1 MVTFGNSGNSKKLTK
16 YACET
21 CDFNTSSKN
30 DFNRHLKTIKHLG
43 NAEEI
48 KKLEKNSCEICDFTT
63 SSKNDFNLHL
73 KTIKHLGNEEA
84 KKLEKNSKKTCDL
97 ATSSNNDNTEAKKLK
112 CNTCEKMY
120 VSQSGLW
127 KHKQKCT
134 TNSVVQEKDEL
145 ILTLLKQNTEQNKM
159 NAELHAKVIE
169 LCKNG
174 IINNTTNNNNSN
186 NTTSNNSK
194 TFNLQIFLNE
204 TCKDA
209 VNLEDFAKAVVL
221 QLSDLDKIGEI
232 GFVDGMT
239 NIIETR
245 LKSLDVNK
253 RPIHCTDA
261 KREVFYV
268 KDNDKW
274 GKDKGNEKM
283 RRLILRMDRK
293 LAPLLIAFNQ
303 NHKNK
308 GYSTDYE
315 DIKHQKKMCEIL
327 GKADDADAI
336 IRRISKKILIE
347 KVP

>member
-1 MVTFGNSGNSKKLTK
+1 MSYARMATISNNVKQKTSTTYCCEICNYITVRRSNYNSHLLTAK
-16 YACET
+16 HKSAT
-21 CDFNTSSKN
+21 AINNIKQKTSP
-30 DFNRHLKTIKHLG
+30 TYC
-43 NAEEI
+43 
-48 KKLEKNSCEICDFTT
+48 CEICDYITVRKSNYNSHLLSVKHKTATNGNTT
-63 SSKNDFNLHL
+63 S
-73 KTIKHLGNEEA
+73 
-84 KKLEKNSKKTCDL
+84 
-97 ATSSNNDNTEAKKLK
+97 NTH
-112 CNTCEKMY
+112 TCEICNKIY
-120 VSQSGLW
+120 KDRTGLW
-127 KHKQKCT
+127 RHKQICVS
-134 TNSVVQEKDEL
+134 NSVVKPIEVSEKDEL
-145 ILTLLKQNTEQNKM
+145 IMTLLKQNTEQNRM

-174 IINNTTNNNNSN
+174 IMNNSN
-186 NTTSNNSK
+186 NTTNHNK

-274 GKDKGNEKM
+274 GKDKNNEKM

-293 LAPLLIAFNQ
+293 LAPLLMAFDQ

-308 GYSTDYE
+308 GYANDYE
-315 DIKHQKKMCEIL
+315 DIKHQQMKCEIL
-327 GKADDADAI
+327 GGADDTKNADAI
-336 IRRISKKILIE
+336 IRRISKKILIDKCE
-347 KVP
+347 

>member
-1 MVTFGNSGNSKKLTK
+1 MATIGNNIKQKTSTSYCCEICNYITVRKNNYSSHLLTAKHKLATTSNNIKQNSSTN
-16 YACET
+16 YC
-21 CDFNTSSKN
+21 
-30 DFNRHLKTIKHLG
+30 
-43 NAEEI
+43 
-48 KKLEKNSCEICDFTT
+48 CEICDYITVR
-63 SSKNDFNLHL
+63 KNNYNLHL
-73 KTIKHLGNEEA
+73 LSAKHKTATCE
-84 KKLEKNSKKTCDL
+84 NSSSNSNTCDI
-97 ATSSNNDNTEAKKLK
+97 
-112 CNTCEKMY
+112 CNKIYKDRT
-120 VSQSGLW
+120 GLW
-127 KHKQKCT
+127 RHKQKCT

-174 IINNTTNNNNSN
+174 IINNTTNNTT
-186 NTTSNNSK
+186 TTSNNSK

>member
-1 MVTFGNSGNSKKLTK
+1 MATFGNSGNSKKLAK

-21 CDFNTSSKN
+21 CHFNTSNKN
-30 DFNRHLKTIKHLG
+30 DYNRHIKTIKHLG
-43 NAEEI
+43 KIEE
-48 KKLEKNSCEICDFTT
+48 
-63 SSKNDFNLHL
+63 
-73 KTIKHLGNEEA
+73 
-84 KKLEKNSKKTCDL
+84 
-97 ATSSNNDNTEAKKLK
+97 TEKLK
-112 CNTCEKMY
+112 CSMCEREYM
-120 VSQSGLW
+120 SHSGLW
-127 KHKQKCT
+127 KHKKTCVGIT
-134 TNSVVQEKDEL
+134 PVVIDQTEL
-145 ILTLLKQNTEQNKM
+145 ILNVLQQNKELNTLLIEQTKQTAEQNRMHAEKDAEQTRM
-159 NAELHAKVIE
+159 HAELHAKVIE

-174 IINNTTNNNNSN
+174 IIQNTTNTTTTTNNNSHN
-186 NTTSNNSK
+186 K

-274 GKDKGNEKM
+274 GKDKNNEKM

-293 LAPLLIAFNQ
+293 LAPLLMAFDQ

-308 GYSTDYE
+308 GYASDYE
-315 DIKHQKKMCEIL
+315 DIKHQQMKCEIL
-327 GKADDADAI
+327 GGEDDTKNADAI
-336 IRRISKKILIE
+336 IRRISKKILIDKGE
-347 KVP
+347 S

>member
-1 MVTFGNSGNSKKLTK
+1 METFGNHGNSKKLTK
-16 YACET
+16 YMCET
-21 CDFNTSSKN
+21 CDFSSSSKN
-30 DFNRHLKTIKHLG
+30 DYNRHLKTIKHLG
-43 NAEEI
+43 NVEET
-48 KKLEKNSCEICDFTT
+48 EKF
-63 SSKNDFNLHL
+63 
-73 KTIKHLGNEEA
+73 
-84 KKLEKNSKKTCDL
+84 
-97 ATSSNNDNTEAKKLK
+97 K
-112 CNTCEKMY
+112 CNVCEREY
-120 VSQSGLW
+120 ASHSGLW
-127 KHKQKCT
+127 KHKKTCIVIT
-134 TNSVVQEKDEL
+134 PVVDQTEL
-145 ILTLLKQNTEQNKM
+145 IMNVLQQNKELNTLLIEQTKQTAEQNRM

-174 IINNTTNNNNSN
+174 IIHNNTTNNNHTNSHN
-186 NTTSNNSK
+186 K

-221 QLSDLDKIGEI
+221 QLPDLNKIGEI

-245 LKSLDVNK
+245 LKSLDVHK

-274 GKDKGNEKM
+274 GKDKNNEKM

-293 LAPLLIAFNQ
+293 LAPLLIAFDQ

-308 GYSTDYE
+308 GYVTDHE
-315 DIKHQKKMCEIL
+315 DIKHQQMKYEIL
-327 GKADDADAI
+327 GGSDDTKNADAI

-347 KVP
+347 K

>member
-1 MVTFGNSGNSKKLTK
+1 MSYARMATFGNSGNSKKLQK
-16 YACET
+16 YTCET
-21 CDFNTSSKN
+21 CVFNTSNKN
-30 DFNRHLKTIKHLG
+30 DYNRHLKTIKHLG
-43 NAEEI
+43 NTEE
-48 KKLEKNSCEICDFTT
+48 
-63 SSKNDFNLHL
+63 
-73 KTIKHLGNEEA
+73 
-84 KKLEKNSKKTCDL
+84 
-97 ATSSNNDNTEAKKLK
+97 TEKLK
-112 CNTCEKMY
+112 CGGCEREYM
-120 VSQSGLW
+120 SHSGLW
-127 KHKQKCT
+127 KHKKTCIVITPLVDQT
-134 TNSVVQEKDEL
+134 EL
-145 ILTLLKQNTEQNKM
+145 ILNVLQQNKELNTLLIEQTKQTAEQNRMHAEKDAEQTRM

-174 IINNTTNNNNSN
+174 IINNSTTHNNSHN
-186 NTTSNNSK
+186 K

-221 QLSDLDKIGEI
+221 QLSDLDKIGEF

-274 GKDKGNEKM
+274 GKDKNNEKM

-293 LAPLLIAFNQ
+293 LAPLLIAFDQ
-303 NHKNK
+303 NYKKRGHT
-308 GYSTDYE
+308 TDYE
-315 DIKHQKKMCEIL
+315 DIKHQQMKYEIL
-327 GKADDADAI
+327 GGADDAKNADAI
-336 IRRISKKILIE
+336 IRRISKKCLIE
-347 KVP
+347 KCDTIC

>member
-1 MVTFGNSGNSKKLTK
+1 MATIGNNIKQKTSTS
-16 YACET
+16 YCCET
-21 CDFNTSSKN
+21 CTYITVRKGNYNSHLLTAKHKSATAINNIKQKTSTN
-30 DFNRHLKTIKHLG
+30 YC
-43 NAEEI
+43 
-48 KKLEKNSCEICDFTT
+48 CEICNYITVRK
-63 SSKNDFNLHL
+63 SNYNLHL
-73 KTIKHLGNEEA
+73 LSAKHKSATDTSITSNT
-84 KKLEKNSKKTCDL
+84 NTCDI
-97 ATSSNNDNTEAKKLK
+97 
-112 CNTCEKMY
+112 CNKIYKDRT
-120 VSQSGLW
+120 GLW
-127 KHKQKCT
+127 RHKQKCIS
-134 TNSVVQEKDEL
+134 NSVVQPIEVSEKDEL
-145 ILTLLKQNTEQNKM
+145 IMTLLKQNTEQNRM

-174 IINNTTNNNNSN
+174 IMNNSN
-186 NTTSNNSK
+186 NTTTTNHNK

-293 LAPLLIAFNQ
+293 LAPLLIAFDQ
-303 NHKNK
+303 NYQNYKNK
-308 GYSTDYE
+308 GYASDHE
-315 DIKHQKKMCEIL
+315 DIKHQQMKYKIL
-327 GKADDADAI
+327 GGEDDTKNADAI
-336 IRRISKKILIE
+336 IRRISKRILIE
-347 KVP
+347 KCDAIC